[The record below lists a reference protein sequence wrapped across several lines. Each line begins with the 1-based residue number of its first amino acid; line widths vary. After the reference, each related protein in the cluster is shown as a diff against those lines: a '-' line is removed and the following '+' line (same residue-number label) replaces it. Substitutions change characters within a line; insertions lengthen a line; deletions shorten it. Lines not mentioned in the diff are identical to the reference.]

1 MEASR
6 QMDDQILITGAARG
20 LGLAMTRDLLGR
32 GCRVSVLVR
41 KNSDGL
47 QDLRSRFGEQLGVYI
62 ADVTDEESL
71 RSAFSDVAQRLG
83 SLDVLINNAV
93 TYLDGSRPTI
103 EEADLSICA
112 RTFEVNAVAPLR
124 VVQHGLPLIRKGRRK
139 LIVNVSSE
147 AGSIGDCRRTAEYAY
162 CMSKSA
168 LNMGSKLLQNHV
180 QAEGIKVLVLHPG
193 WFNSSGEGPAPISAD
208 EASVKVLQTILKPQS
223 VSEPMYVNPDG
234 NPLPW

>member
-1 MEASR
+1 
-6 QMDDQILITGAARG
+6 MDEQFLITGAARG

-41 KNSDGL
+41 TESDGL
-47 QDLRSRFGEQLGVYI
+47 RGLRSRFGERLGVHFG
-62 ADVTDEESL
+62 DVTDEESV
-71 RSAFSDVAQRLG
+71 RHSFAEVAQRLG
-83 SLDVLINNAV
+83 HLDVLINNAV
-93 TYLDGSRPTI
+93 TYLDGSRPAI

-124 VVQHGLPLIRKGRRK
+124 VVQHGLSLLRKGKRK

-147 AGSIGDCRRTAEYAY
+147 AGSIGDCRRTAEFAY

-168 LNMGSKLLQNHV
+168 LNMGSKLLQNHL
-180 QAEGIKVLVLHPG
+180 QPEGIKVLALHPG

-208 EASVKVLQTILKPQS
+208 EASVKVLQTILKPHR
-223 VSEPMYVNPDG
+223 VDEPMYVDPDG
-234 NPLPW
+234 KALPW